1 MSMRAIVRRARRP
14 LLASWPLGLVIVAG
28 LLIEAGF
35 TAMVPMAFRALIDRV
50 IEPRDTSLLTPI
62 LGLLIAGMVITVLAG
77 LLRDY
82 AFARVSSDFLRE
94 LRHQMFSHLL
104 RTSPGGGGM
113 SEGDVAA
120 RFSTDLA
127 SVEHALVAA
136 IPWAGLPSLDVLLSI
151 VLLFV
156 IEWRLAL
163 VALLVFPLSL
173 AGPHL
178 FARRA
183 AAAGYERKQDESRVL
198 SALHETMT
206 ARPAITAFGLEG
218 HLTDRFAGGLSQL
231 VRSSTRT
238 SFLSALIERSAGI
251 GILTLHVIVLG
262 AGTVMTLRGEISL
275 GSLVSF
281 QSLFL
286 TLSWSLSYVAQ
297 FAPAAVLAAG
307 AARRIEELFHHP
319 SDVTDAPGATE
330 LPRFSS
336 LIQFQHVSFSH
347 DSSRPALADVSFD
360 VSAGEFVAIVGGV
373 GSGKSS
379 LLKLLARFRDPD
391 FGRIAID
398 GHDLRLVTQRSL
410 RAQIGVVFQDAFLID
425 ASIRENIRLGRLDAT
440 DSEVEAVAGL
450 VGLHEQLEGLPLGYD
465 TCIGPRGHQ
474 LSGGQRQL
482 IAIARA
488 VLRDPPILVLDEP
501 TSALDARSAA
511 VVEMTLDLVTRGR
524 TVLMVTH
531 RLRSAQRA
539 DRVLVM
545 RDGRLDEHG
554 THDQLVERGG
564 TYADLWSRKKGS
576 EFSVN

>member
-1 MSMRAIVRRARRP
+1 
-14 LLASWPLGLVIVAG
+14 
-28 LLIEAGF
+28 
-35 TAMVPMAFRALIDRV
+35 
-50 IEPRDTSLLTPI
+50 
-62 LGLLIAGMVITVLAG
+62 
-77 LLRDY
+77 
-82 AFARVSSDFLRE
+82 
-94 LRHQMFSHLL
+94 MFSHLL
-104 RTSPGGGGM
+104 RRAPAGGM
-113 SEGDVAA
+113 SAGDVGA

-136 IPWAGLPSLDVLLSI
+136 IPWAGLPSLEALVSI

-173 AGPHL
+173 AGPRV

-183 AAAGYERKQDESRVL
+183 TAAGYERKQDESRVL
-198 SALHETMT
+198 TALHEAMA
-206 ARPAITAFGLEG
+206 ARPAITAYGLEA
-218 HLTDRFAGGLSQL
+218 HLTDRFAGGLTRL

-238 SFLSALIERSAGI
+238 AFLSALVERSAGI

-297 FAPAAVLAAG
+297 FAPGAVLASG
-307 AARRIEELFHHP
+307 AARRIEELFAQTG
-319 SDVTDAPGATE
+319 VTDSPQAIE
-330 LPRFSS
+330 LPRFSH
-336 LIQFQHVSFSH
+336 LIQVQHVMFSH
-347 DSSRPALADVSFD
+347 GGSRPILADVTFD
-360 VSAGEFVAIVGGV
+360 VRAGEFVAIVGGV

-379 LLKLLARFRDPD
+379 LLKLLARFHDPD

-410 RAQIGVVFQDAFLID
+410 RAQIGIVFQDAFLID
-425 ASIRENIRLGRLDAT
+425 SSIRENIRLGKLGAT
-440 DSEVEAVAGL
+440 DSEVEAAASL

-465 TCIGPRGHQ
+465 TAIGPFGHQ

-501 TSALDARSAA
+501 TSALDARAAA
-511 VVEMTLDLVTRGR
+511 VVEMTLDLVSRGR

-531 RLRSAQRA
+531 RLTSAQRA
-539 DRVLVM
+539 DRVIVM
-545 RDGRLDEHG
+545 REGRLDELG
-554 THDQLVERGG
+554 THEQLIARGG
-564 TYADLWSRKKGS
+564 TYASLWSSSKGS
-576 EFSVN
+576 EFSVF

>member
-14 LLASWPLGLVIVAG
+14 LRATWPLGLLILAG

-35 TAMVPMAFRALIDRV
+35 TAAVPLAFRALIDGV
-50 IEPRDTSLLTPI
+50 IEPRDTRLLTPI
-62 LGLLIAGMVITVLAG
+62 LALLTVGMVITVLAG

-82 AFARVSSDFLRE
+82 AFARVSSAVLRD

-104 RTSPGGGGM
+104 RTSPGGNAM
-113 SEGDVAA
+113 SDGDVAA

-127 SVEHALVAA
+127 SVEHALVAF
-136 IPWAGLPSLDVLLSI
+136 IPWAGLPSLDALLSI

-173 AGPHL
+173 AGPRV
-178 FARRA
+178 FAGRA

-198 SALHETMT
+198 TTLHETMA
-206 ARPAITAFGLEG
+206 ARPAITAFGLEA
-218 HLTDRFAGGLSQL
+218 HLSERFAGGLSQL
-231 VRSSTRT
+231 LHSSTRT
-238 SFLSALIERSAGI
+238 SFLSALVERSAGI

-262 AGTVMTLRGEISL
+262 AGTLMTLRGDITL

-286 TLSWSLSYVAQ
+286 TLSWSLSYVAV
-297 FAPAAVLAAG
+297 FAPNAVLAAG
-307 AARRIEELFHHP
+307 AARRIEELFAQ
-319 SDVTDAPGATE
+319 SGVTDSAQATE
-330 LPRFSS
+330 LPRFSH

-347 DSSRPALADVSFD
+347 DGSRPTLADVSFD
-360 VSAGEFVAIVGGV
+360 VRAGEFVAIVGRV

-398 GHDLRLVTQRSL
+398 GHDLRSVTQRSL

-425 ASIRENIRLGRLDAT
+425 SSIRENIRLGKLDAT
-440 DSEVEAVAGL
+440 DSEVEAAASL
-450 VGLHEQLEGLPLGYD
+450 IGLHEQLEGLPRGYD
-465 TCIGPRGHQ
+465 TCIGPHGHQ

-482 IAIARA
+482 IAVARA
-488 VLRDPPILVLDEP
+488 ILRDPPILVLDEP
-501 TSALDARSAA
+501 TSALDARAAA

-531 RLRSAQRA
+531 HLTSAQRA

-545 RDGRLDEHG
+545 REGRLDEYG

-564 TYADLWSRKKGS
+564 TYAELWSRRKGS
-576 EFSVN
+576 AFSVS

>member
-14 LLASWPLGLVIVAG
+14 LRDTWPLGVLILAG
-28 LLIEAGF
+28 LFIEAGF
-35 TAMVPMAFRALIDRV
+35 TAMVPLAFRALIDRV

-62 LGLLIAGMVITVLAG
+62 LALLTVGMVITVLAG

-82 AFARVSSDFLRE
+82 AFARVSSAVLRD

-104 RTSPGGGGM
+104 RTSPGGNAM
-113 SEGDVAA
+113 SDGDVAA

-127 SVEHALVAA
+127 SVEHALVSA
-136 IPWAGLPSLDVLLSI
+136 IPWAGLPTLDALLSI

-173 AGPHL
+173 AGPRL
-178 FARRA
+178 FAGRA
-183 AAAGYERKQDESRVL
+183 TTAGYERKQDESRVL
-198 SALHETMT
+198 TALHETMA
-206 ARPAITAFGLEG
+206 ARPAITAFGLES
-218 HLTDRFAGGLSQL
+218 HLADRFAGGLSQL
-231 VRSSTRT
+231 VHSSTRT
-238 SFLSALIERSAGI
+238 AFLSALVERSAGI
-251 GILTLHVIVLG
+251 GILTLHVVLLG
-262 AGTVMTLRGEISL
+262 AGTLMTLRGEISI

-286 TLSWSLSYVAQ
+286 TLSWALSYVAQ
-297 FAPAAVLAAG
+297 FAPNALLASG
-307 AARRIEELFHHP
+307 AARRIEELF
-319 SDVTDAPGATE
+319 DRTDGVTDSPEAIE
-330 LPRFSS
+330 LPRFSQ
-336 LIQFQHVSFSH
+336 LIQFQHVTFSH
-347 DSSRPALADVSFD
+347 DGSRPTLGDVSFD
-360 VSAGEFVAIVGGV
+360 VHAGEFVAIVGGV

-391 FGRIAID
+391 VGRIAID

-425 ASIRENIRLGRLDAT
+425 SSIRENIRLGKLDAT
-440 DSEVEAVAGL
+440 DSEVEAAASL

-465 TCIGPRGHQ
+465 TSIGPFGHQ

-482 IAIARA
+482 IAVARA

-501 TSALDARSAA
+501 TSALDARAAA
-511 VVEMTLDLVTRGR
+511 VVQMTLDLVTRGR

-531 RLRSAQRA
+531 RLSAAQRA

-554 THDQLVERGG
+554 THDQLVARGG
-564 TYADLWSRKKGS
+564 TYANLWNRREGS
-576 EFSVN
+576 EFSVS

>member
-14 LLASWPLGLVIVAG
+14 LLATWPLGLSIVGG

-50 IEPRDTSLLTPI
+50 IEPRDTRLLAPILALLT
-62 LGLLIAGMVITVLAG
+62 AGMAITVLAG
-77 LLRDY
+77 LFRDY
-82 AFARVSSDFLRE
+82 AFAKVSSAFLRD

-104 RTSPGGGGM
+104 RTSPGGDGM
-113 SEGDVAA
+113 ADADVAA

-136 IPWAGLPSLDVLLSI
+136 IPYAGLPSLDALLSI

-173 AGPHL
+173 AGPRL
-178 FARRA
+178 FAGRA
-183 AAAGYERKQDESRVL
+183 ATAGYERKQDESRVL
-198 SALHETMT
+198 TALHETMA
-206 ARPAITAFGLEG
+206 ARPAITAFGLET
-218 HLTDRFAGGLSQL
+218 HLTDRFAGGLTQL
-231 VRSSTRT
+231 VHSTTRT
-238 SFLSALIERSAGI
+238 SFLSALVERSAGI

-262 AGTVMTLRGEISL
+262 AGTVMTLRGDISL

-297 FAPAAVLAAG
+297 FAPSAVLASG
-307 AARRIEELFHHP
+307 AARRIEELFEQGGVVDSP
-319 SDVTDAPGATE
+319 QATE
-330 LPRFSS
+330 LPRFSRQ
-336 LIQFQHVSFSH
+336 IQFQHVSFSH
-347 DSSRPALADVSFD
+347 DGSRPTLADVSFD
-360 VSAGEFVAIVGGV
+360 VHAGEFVAIVGGV

-398 GHDLRLVTQRSL
+398 GHDLRAVTQRSL

-425 ASIRENIRLGRLDAT
+425 SSIRENIRLGKLDAT
-440 DSEVEAVAGL
+440 DSEVEAAASL
-450 VGLHEQLEGLPLGYD
+450 IGLHEQLEGLPLGYD
-465 TCIGPRGHQ
+465 TCIGPHGHQ

-482 IAIARA
+482 VAVARA
-488 VLRDPPILVLDEP
+488 VLRDPPILILDEP

-531 RLRSAQRA
+531 HLTSAQRA

-564 TYADLWSRKKGS
+564 TYAELWSRRKGS
-576 EFSVN
+576 EFSVS

>member
-1 MSMRAIVRRARRP
+1 MSLQAIVRRARRP
-14 LLASWPLGLVIVAG
+14 LRSTWPLSVLILAG

-35 TAMVPMAFRALIDRV
+35 TAAVPLAFMALIDRV
-50 IEPRDTSLLTPI
+50 IEPRDTRLLTPI
-62 LGLLIAGMVITVLAG
+62 LSLLTVGMVITVLAG

-82 AFARVSSDFLRE
+82 AFARVSSAVLRD
-94 LRHQMFSHLL
+94 LRNQMFSHLL
-104 RTSPGGGGM
+104 RTSPGGDAM
-113 SEGDVAA
+113 ADDDVAA

-136 IPWAGLPSLDVLLSI
+136 IPWAGLPALDALLSI

-163 VALLVFPLSL
+163 IALLAFPLAL
-173 AGPHL
+173 AGPRA
-178 FARRA
+178 FAGRA
-183 AAAGYERKQDESRVL
+183 AAAGYKRKQDESRVL
-198 SALHETMT
+198 TTLHETMA
-206 ARPAITAFGLEG
+206 ARPAITAFGLES

-231 VRSSTRT
+231 VHSSTRT
-238 SFLSALIERSAGI
+238 AFLSALVERSAGI

-262 AGTVMTLRGEISL
+262 AGTLMTLRGEISL

-297 FAPAAVLAAG
+297 FAPNAVLASG
-307 AARRIEELFHHP
+307 AARRIEELF
-319 SDVTDAPGATE
+319 DRCGVTDSPQATE

-347 DSSRPALADVSFD
+347 DGSRPTLADVSFE
-360 VSAGEFVAIVGGV
+360 VRAGEFVAIVGGV

-391 FGRIAID
+391 FGRIVID
-398 GHDLRLVTQRSL
+398 GHDLRSVTQRSL

-425 ASIRENIRLGRLDAT
+425 APIRENIRLGRLDAT
-440 DSEVEAVAGL
+440 DSEVEAAASL

-465 TCIGPRGHQ
+465 TGIGPHGHQ

-482 IAIARA
+482 IAVARA

-501 TSALDARSAA
+501 TSALDSRAAA
-511 VVEMTLDLVTRGR
+511 VVEMTLDLVARGR

-531 RLRSAQRA
+531 RLASAQRA

-545 RDGRLDEHG
+545 RDGRLDEYG
-554 THDQLVERGG
+554 THDQLVARGG
-564 TYADLWSRKKGS
+564 TYAGLWSRERGS
-576 EFSVN
+576 EFSIN

>member
-1 MSMRAIVRRARRP
+1 MSLPAIVRRARGP
-14 LLASWPLGLVIVAG
+14 LRATWPLGLLILAG

-35 TAMVPMAFRALIDRV
+35 TAMVPLAFRALIDRV
-50 IEPRDTSLLTPI
+50 IEPRDTRLLAPI
-62 LGLLIAGMVITVLAG
+62 LALLIVGMVITVLAG

-82 AFARVSSDFLRE
+82 AFARVSSAVLRD

-104 RTSPGGGGM
+104 RTAPAGGM
-113 SEGDVAA
+113 SDGDVAA

-127 SVEHALVAA
+127 SVEHALVSA
-136 IPWAGLPSLDVLLSI
+136 IPWAGLPSLDALLSI

-173 AGPHL
+173 AGPRV
-178 FARRA
+178 FARPA
-183 AAAGYERKQDESRVL
+183 TAAGYERKQDESRVL
-198 SALHETMT
+198 TALHEAMA
-206 ARPAITAFGLEG
+206 ARPAITAYGLEA
-218 HLTDRFAGGLSQL
+218 HLTDRFAGGLSRL
-231 VRSSTRT
+231 VHSSTRT
-238 SFLSALIERSAGI
+238 AFLSALVERSAGI

-297 FAPAAVLAAG
+297 FAPSAVLASG
-307 AARRIEELFHHP
+307 AARRIEELFAP
-319 SDVTDAPGATE
+319 AGVTDSPQAIE
-330 LPRFSS
+330 LPRFSH
-336 LIQFQHVSFSH
+336 LIQVQHVMFSH
-347 DSSRPALADVSFD
+347 DGSRPTLADVTFD
-360 VSAGEFVAIVGGV
+360 VRAGEFVAIVGGV

-379 LLKLLARFRDPD
+379 LLKLLARFHDPD

-410 RAQIGVVFQDAFLID
+410 RAQIGIVFQDAFLID
-425 ASIRENIRLGRLDAT
+425 SSIRENIRLGKLDAT
-440 DSEVEAVAGL
+440 DSEVEAAASL

-465 TCIGPRGHQ
+465 TAIGPFGHQ

-501 TSALDARSAA
+501 TSALDARAAA
-511 VVEMTLDLVTRGR
+511 VVEMTLDLVSRGR

-531 RLRSAQRA
+531 RLSSAQRA

-545 RDGRLDEHG
+545 REGRLDEHG
-554 THDQLVERGG
+554 THEQLIARGG
-564 TYADLWSRKKGS
+564 TYARLWSRSKGS
-576 EFSVN
+576 EFSVF

>member
-1 MSMRAIVRRARRP
+1 MSLRAIVRRARAP
-14 LLASWPLGLVIVAG
+14 LRATWPLGVLIVAG

-35 TAMVPMAFRALIDRV
+35 TAMVPLAFRVLIDRV
-50 IEPRDTSLLTPI
+50 IEPRDTRLLAPI
-62 LGLLIAGMVITVLAG
+62 LGLLIVGMVVTVLAG

-82 AFARVSSDFLRE
+82 AFAQVSSAVLRD

-104 RTSPGGGGM
+104 RTSPGGAGM
-113 SEGDVAA
+113 SDSDVAA

-136 IPWAGLPSLDVLLSI
+136 IPWAGLPSLDAVFSV

-163 VALLVFPLSL
+163 VGLLVFPLSL
-173 AGPHL
+173 AGPRV

-183 AAAGYERKQDESRVL
+183 TAAGYQRKQDESRVL
-198 SALHETMT
+198 TALHETIA
-206 ARPAITAFGLEG
+206 ARPAITAFGLEA

-231 VRSSTRT
+231 VYSSRRT
-238 SFLSALIERSAGI
+238 AFLSALVERSAGI

-307 AARRIEELFHHP
+307 AARRIEELFEQGG
-319 SDVTDAPGATE
+319 VTDSPQAIE
-330 LPRFSS
+330 LPRFAH
-336 LIQFQHVSFSH
+336 LIQFQHVTFSH
-347 DSSRPALADVSFD
+347 DGSRPTLAGVTFD
-360 VSAGEFVAIVGGV
+360 VRAGEFVAIVGAV

-379 LLKLLARFRDPD
+379 LLKLLARFRDPA

-398 GHDLRLVTQRSL
+398 GHDLRSVTQRSL

-425 ASIRENIRLGRLDAT
+425 ASIRENIRLGKLDAT
-440 DSEVEAVAGL
+440 DSEVEAAASL

-465 TCIGPRGHQ
+465 TSIGPLGHQ

-501 TSALDARSAA
+501 TSALDARAAA
-511 VVEMTLDLVTRGR
+511 VVEMTLDLVSRGR

-531 RLRSAQRA
+531 RLTSAQRA

-545 RDGRLDEHG
+545 REGRLDEHG
-554 THDQLVERGG
+554 THEQLIARGG
-564 TYADLWSRKKGS
+564 TYANLWNRREGS
-576 EFSVN
+576 ESSVN